1 MAAVTKAGVGE
12 LSDFLV
18 NRTKS
23 ARPGSPPNNFHLA
36 PIQNIA
42 NSVTLKWEKPVKP
55 NGIITHYNIEY
66 AYRDH
71 QNRNVAKQIPWKS
84 DSYRLEDLAFN
95 AKYDIKVQ
103 ACSMPEFH
111 IQCGDW
117 AAKIFTTGIGSEYLL
132 FIYILINKT
141 EKNFSLGPRG

>member
-23 ARPGSPPNNFHLA
+23 ARPGSPPSNFHLA

-71 QNRNVAKQIPWKS
+71 QNRNMAKQIKTKS
-84 DSYRLEDLAFN
+84 DFYVLKDLAFN

-103 ACSMPEFH
+103 ACSMPEFD
-111 IQCGDW
+111 IQCGNW
-117 AAKIFTTGIGSEYLL
+117 AAKIYTTGIGS
-132 FIYILINKT
+132 K
-141 EKNFSLGPRG
+141 